1 MPTGLVCPNAQTKCS
16 LVVAVVA
23 AGFSLIFLLNS
34 MLAWISLTP
43 FAIRQIEKLSYD
55 YIKVD
60 CAEGKCYGVL
70 AVCDCE
76 SENEPF

>member
-1 MPTGLVCPNAQTKCS
+1 
-16 LVVAVVA
+16 
-23 AGFSLIFLLNS
+23 

-70 AVCDCE
+70 AVGLSLLKATVQPADHI
-76 SENEPF
+76 